1 MSVAQVET
9 IDFVAHDPNRDE
21 ALLVLVE
28 ERPWQDSGALLQDLQ
43 AKLNSCLQF
52 VVQGKLGAKFPNLEG
67 KPVHF
72 QLRASY
78 PPGER
83 ELGFLRIVC
92 KHHLAPAGIRFSW
105 RIVGEQIEHG
115 V

>member
-1 MSVAQVET
+1 MSVAEVET
-9 IDFVAHDPNRDE
+9 IDFVAHDPGRDE

-28 ERPWQDSGALLQDLQ
+28 ERAWQDSGALLHDLQ
-43 AKLNSCLQF
+43 AKLNSYLLY
-52 VVQGKLGAKFPNLEG
+52 VVEGKLGAEYPSLEG

-72 QLRASY
+72 QLRSSY
-78 PPGER
+78 PLGER

-92 KHHLAPAGIRFSW
+92 KHHFAPAGIRFSW
-105 RIVGEQIEHG
+105 RIIGEHIEHG